1 MRPPT
6 KELAILSVAEAVK
19 ITGKTADRLRAEIG
33 VQELTR
39 EFPNGKRVPSLR
51 FPTDLLDYLKKSE

>member
-6 KELAILSVAEAVK
+6 KEYAILSVAEAVE
-19 ITGKTADRLRAEIG
+19 ITGKTAARLRAEVG

-39 EFPNGKRVPSLR
+39 EYPNGKRVPSLR
-51 FPTDLLDYLKKSE
+51 FPTDLLEYLTKKR